1 MTPPGKK
8 AEQRRAAAPAA
19 GPTAP
24 APSAGSLAGLV
35 ALGAAASLLALFLWT
50 ELLASRTGGGAAFCG
65 LGDAADCTALWDA
78 PFAAAVHRYSGLP
91 LAAWGLV
98 WGLAAFVLPLLAL
111 WHAAEG
117 RPQPALVSATR
128 VVAAAGVLAVLGLF
142 GVSAVARTLCAGCFG
157 VYVIVAGYAGIAL
170 YGWKGLARE
179 RAWRGAALAA
189 GASLGA
195 ALLLLYA
202 GLHTPKNAAVE
213 GRQSVASAPAVEL
226 GTGDAE
232 RDRYLA
238 EFIESLAPPL
248 RQSLA
253 DSLGILAAS
262 PAVPLARP
270 RQLLG
275 AAQAAVRITEWSDV
289 LCDHCANLHETL
301 SDLLKRMPPGSF
313 GVDSRQFP
321 LDGACNPLMA
331 PREGASVRCL
341 AARARICVQGP
352 RAWDFAGEL
361 FAQRKDLTPAKVFAL
376 AAPYMP
382 REQLEACVASE
393 PTRHALAEDIR
404 LASAYDPE
412 GTPIVAVDGR
422 RGTSFGPFLYAM
434 ILTGGEARHPAF
446 RALPPPNPEAH
457 IH

>member
-1 MTPPGKK
+1 MTPPGKQ
-8 AEQRRAAAPAA
+8 ADRRFAAP
-19 GPTAP
+19 P
-24 APSAGSLAGLV
+24 APTPSARLPAAGSLAGLV
-35 ALGAAASLLALFLWT
+35 ALGTAASLLGLFLWA
-50 ELLASRTGGGAAFCG
+50 ELLASRSGGGAVLCG

-78 PFAAAVHRYSGLP
+78 PFAAALHRYSGLP
-91 LAAWGLV
+91 VAAWGLV
-98 WGLAAFVLPLLAL
+98 WGLVAFVLPLLAL
-111 WHAAEG
+111 WRAAEG
-117 RPQPALVSATR
+117 RPEPALVSATR
-128 VVAAAGVLAVLGLF
+128 VVAAAGVLAVVGLF

-170 YGWKGLARE
+170 YGWKGLARG
-179 RAWRGAALAA
+179 RARQGAALAA

-195 ALLLLYA
+195 ALLLLYP
-202 GLHTPKNAAVE
+202 GLHTPKNAAAA
-213 GRQSVASAPAVEL
+213 GREAVASAPAVDL

-232 RDRYLA
+232 RDRNLA
-238 EFIESLAPPL
+238 DFIESLSPPL

-262 PAVPLARP
+262 PAVPVARP

-275 AAQAAVRITEWSDV
+275 SAEAPVRITEWSDV
-289 LCDHCANLHETL
+289 LCDHCASLHETL
-301 SDLLKRMPPGSF
+301 GDLLKRMPPGSF

-321 LDGACNPLMA
+321 LDGACNPLLP

-352 RAWDFAGEL
+352 RAWDFAGDL
-361 FAQRKDLTPAKVFAL
+361 FAERRDLTPAKVLAL
-376 AAPYMP
+376 GAHYMP
-382 REQLEACVASE
+382 KEQLEACVASE

-404 LASAYDPE
+404 LARPYDPE